1 MGLTTRRLRSLLS
14 VMTAMVLGVSALG
27 LAGCGGSG
35 GSGGGGGGEGG
46 VPADDAIK
54 VDEVE
59 WAIEEG
65 IEDGDRVMTFSYEN
79 GSDYTIVSVELAM
92 VIDEEATSE
101 EIEAAFPEDLEG
113 HTVEELRE
121 QEGMLEAEGIVE
133 PGAASEPAEAN
144 LTAEQRDLVVPDML
158 TVRFLSDGKLYEEYY
173 DFRSDAYDQS
183 SEVIDVEQWGE
194 GELASLLPEPDGLL
208 VDDIT
213 ESETL
218 FTFSTIGTTQED
230 FDAYV
235 EACKEAGFTAAVL
248 SHEGFY
254 AAENEDG
261 TNRLVLN
268 LNSGGEISGS
278 LSCPQE

>member
-14 VMTAMVLGVSALG
+14 VMVALVLGVSALG
-27 LAGCGGSG
+27 LVGCGGPG
-35 GSGGGGGGEGG
+35 GSGGGGGEGG

-121 QEGMLEAEGIVE
+121 QQGMLEAEGIVE

>member
-14 VMTAMVLGVSALG
+14 VMTALVLGVSALG
-27 LAGCGGSG
+27 LVGCGGSG
-35 GSGGGGGGEGG
+35 GSGGGGEGG

-59 WAIEEG
+59 WTIEEG

-79 GSDYTIVSVELAM
+79 DSDYTIVSVELAM

-121 QEGMLEAEGIVE
+121 QQGMLEAEGIVE

-173 DFRSDAYDQS
+173 DFRADVYDQS

-194 GELASLLPEPDGLL
+194 GELASLLPEPEGLL

-218 FTFSTIGTTQED
+218 FTFSTVGTTQED

-235 EACKEAGFTAAVL
+235 EACKEAGFTSAVL

-278 LSCPQE
+278 LSFAQE